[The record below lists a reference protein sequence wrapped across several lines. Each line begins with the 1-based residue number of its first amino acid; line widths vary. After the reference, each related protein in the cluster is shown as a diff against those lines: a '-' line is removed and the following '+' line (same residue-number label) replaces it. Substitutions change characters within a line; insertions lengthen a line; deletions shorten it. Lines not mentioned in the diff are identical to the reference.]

1 MSDSEGNE
9 SFSSALEAPSVD
21 IRYPLGKGEV
31 ESLRKK
37 LERIVLIQQTDSKY
51 HKAVEDMKD
60 QTSISLLVEP
70 SFYGRHQATSV
81 LAVAT
86 ANDTYIFDIKA
97 LGCIFPEVAR
107 ILEAE
112 QPRKVVHYSHR
123 IADHMRHKHRL
134 TLGGICDSFVALC
147 LARQE
152 RSPCSL
158 PEAISLVLGLPMEGL
173 VCEEVIGARESR
185 RNFTARPLTR
195 SQLRYMAK
203 MVQLQH
209 LMHDRLIYGSICA
222 EVQRMSLEFSHN
234 YSGFT
239 SCDVAINMG
248 PSSRF
253 GFHLID
259 PSYKMTDDR
268 GITLPTA
275 DEIDRQELEDIKSR
289 K

>member
-1 MSDSEGNE
+1 MSDSEGND
-9 SFSSALEAPSVD
+9 SFSSALEAPSVN
-21 IRYPLGKGEV
+21 IRFPLAKAEK
-31 ESLRKK
+31 ESLENK
-37 LERIVLIQQTDSKY
+37 LDRIVWIQQTDSKY
-51 HKAVEDMKD
+51 HKALEDMRD

-86 ANDTYIFDIKA
+86 ANETYIFDIKA
-97 LGCIFPEVAR
+97 LGRIFPELGK

-123 IADHMRHKHRL
+123 IADHLHHQHGL

-147 LARQE
+147 VARQE
-152 RSPCSL
+152 RTPCSL
-158 PEAISLVLGLPMEGL
+158 PEAISLVFGLPLEDL
-173 VCEEVIGARESR
+173 LCEEVIGASESR
-185 RNFTARPLTR
+185 RNFTNRPLSR
-195 SQLRYMAK
+195 SQLRYLAK

-209 LMHDRLIYGSICA
+209 LMHDRLIFDSICS

-234 YSGFT
+234 YSGYR
-239 SCDVAINMG
+239 SCDVAINMH

-259 PSYKMTDDR
+259 PSYKRSDE
-268 GITLPTA
+268 GIMLPTPE
-275 DEIDRQELEDIKSR
+275 EIDRQELEHKKSR

>member
-1 MSDSEGNE
+1 MSDSEGND
-9 SFSSALEAPSVD
+9 SFSSALEVPPINV
-21 IRYPLGKGEV
+21 RFPLAKGEV
-31 ESLRKK
+31 ESLENK
-37 LERIVLIQQTDSKY
+37 LDRIVWIQQTDSKY
-51 HKAVEDMKD
+51 HKALEDMRD

-86 ANDTYIFDIKA
+86 AHETYIYDIKA
-97 LGCIFPEVAR
+97 LGRIFPELAK

-123 IADHMRHKHRL
+123 IADHMHHQHGL

-147 LARQE
+147 LARHE
-152 RSPCSL
+152 RTPCSL
-158 PEAISLVLGLPMEGL
+158 PEAISLVFGQPMEDL
-173 VCEEVIGARESR
+173 MCEEVIGASESR
-185 RNFTARPLTR
+185 RNFTTRPLTH
-195 SQLRYMAK
+195 SQLRYIAK

-209 LMHDRLIYGSICA
+209 LMHDRLIYHSICP

-234 YSGFT
+234 YAGYR

-259 PSYKMTDDR
+259 PSYKVTNEE
-268 GITLPTA
+268 ITLP
-275 DEIDRQELEDIKSR
+275 
-289 K
+289 